1 MNGRPQSEEGHKRPY
16 SIALRYNFKDL
27 RGRQSDTGDEHT
39 LEIWAANGM
48 DLSEKDHDFSSS
60 SKDIVPLK
68 SEEISSGVLLSV
80 TICSIP
86 ALIAA
91 SIPWHSILTVY
102 HICYIES
109 LLKHNEE
116 M

>member
-48 DLSEKDHDFSSS
+48 DLSEKDHDF
-60 SKDIVPLK
+60 KQ
-68 SEEISSGVLLSV
+68 
-80 TICSIP
+80 
-86 ALIAA
+86 
-91 SIPWHSILTVY
+91 Y
-102 HICYIES
+102 
-109 LLKHNEE
+109 
-116 M
+116 

>member
-68 SEEISSGVLLSV
+68 SEEISSGGIVKCNNMFNPCSYSSFNSLAFHSNCLPHLL
-80 TICSIP
+80 
-86 ALIAA
+86 
-91 SIPWHSILTVY
+91 H
-102 HICYIES
+102 
-109 LLKHNEE
+109 
-116 M
+116 